1 MGSHGVFYFAK
12 FWPEKYDFD
21 LYYQGFFMGKMAQIR
36 QISKNIFQIAKILR
50 LLPVGS
56 QEYIRILFLSTFISS
71 M

>member
-1 MGSHGVFYFAK
+1 MGSHRVFYLAK

-21 LYYQGFFMGKMAQIR
+21 LYYQGFFMEKMAQIC
-36 QISKNIFQIAKILR
+36 QILKNVFQVAKILR

-56 QEYIRILFLSTFISS
+56 REYKRILFLSTFISS